1 MTKKRAGSMDQT
13 SSWTFDA
20 AGAPGK
26 LRRSPMASPEP
37 GRMLAFASFQGSSGN
52 VRSYAVAGQRITTRS
67 EAWHDGCLALPR
79 ITVSR
84 RAAE

>member
-37 GRMLAFASFQGSSGN
+37 GRMLAFASFQGSSGECQ
-52 VRSYAVAGQRITTRS
+52 VICCGGGSASRPDRKHGMMVAL
-67 EAWHDGCLALPR
+67 HCLVLP
-79 ITVSR
+79 
-84 RAAE
+84 

>member
-37 GRMLAFASFQGSSGN
+37 GRMLAFASFQGSSGECR
-52 VRSYAVAGQRITTRS
+52 VICCGGAAH
-67 EAWHDGCLALPR
+67 HDPIGSMA
-79 ITVSR
+79 
-84 RAAE
+84 

>member
-26 LRRSPMASPEP
+26 LRRSPMASPGTWQNASVRIVP
-37 GRMLAFASFQGSSGN
+37 GVIRGMSGHMLLWRGSASRPDRKHGMMI
-52 VRSYAVAGQRITTRS
+52 AL
-67 EAWHDGCLALPR
+67 HCLVLP
-79 ITVSR
+79 
-84 RAAE
+84 